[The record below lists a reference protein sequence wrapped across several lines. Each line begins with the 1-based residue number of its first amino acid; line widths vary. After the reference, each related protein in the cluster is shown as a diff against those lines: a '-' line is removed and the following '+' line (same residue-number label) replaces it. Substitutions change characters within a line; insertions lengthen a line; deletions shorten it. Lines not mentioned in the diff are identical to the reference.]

1 MPILDEEDY
10 SAVMDHAARKNIPA
24 NKKVSSNDKLVPG
37 EDEKLI
43 YFSAFI
49 SRDSLSSIAD
59 EIGLDEDAWNEN
71 FKYEEEFMIEATV
84 NLETGEITRARLT
97 GY

>member
-24 NKKVSSNDKLVPG
+24 NKRVRSNDKLVPE
-37 EDEKLI
+37 EDERLI

-49 SRDSLSSIAD
+49 SRDSLSNIAD

-71 FKYEEEFMIEATV
+71 FKYEEEFTIEATV

>member
-10 SAVMDHAARKNIPA
+10 SAVMDHAARKNIPT
-24 NKKVSSNDKLVPG
+24 NKKVSNNNSLVPR
-37 EDEKLI
+37 EDEELI

-49 SRDSLSSIAD
+49 SRDSLSNIAD
-59 EIGLDEDAWNEN
+59 EIGLDDDAWNEN

-84 NLETGEITRARLT
+84 NLETGKITQARLT
-97 GY
+97 EY

>member
-10 SAVMDHAARKNIPA
+10 SAVMDHAAKKNIPT
-24 NKKVSSNDKLVPG
+24 NMKISGNNPLIPG
-37 EDEKLI
+37 ENERLI

-49 SRDSLSSIAD
+49 SRDSLGNIAD

-71 FKYEEEFMIEATV
+71 FKYEEEFTIEATV
-84 NLETGEITRARLT
+84 NLETGEITQARLT
-97 GY
+97 EY

>member
-24 NKKVSSNDKLVPG
+24 NKRVRSNDKLVPE
-37 EDEKLI
+37 EDERLI

-49 SRDSLSSIAD
+49 SRDSLSNIAD

>member
-1 MPILDEEDY
+1 MY
-10 SAVMDHAARKNIPA
+10 SLYTPLQGRAARKNIPA
-24 NKKVSSNDKLVPG
+24 NKKVSNNDSLVPG

-49 SRDSLSSIAD
+49 PRDSLSSIAD
-59 EIGLDEDAWNEN
+59 EIGLDDDAWNEN
-71 FKYEEEFMIEATV
+71 FKYKEEFMIEATV

-97 GY
+97 EY

>member
-24 NKKVSSNDKLVPG
+24 NKKVRSNDKLVPG

-43 YFSAFI
+43 YFSTFI